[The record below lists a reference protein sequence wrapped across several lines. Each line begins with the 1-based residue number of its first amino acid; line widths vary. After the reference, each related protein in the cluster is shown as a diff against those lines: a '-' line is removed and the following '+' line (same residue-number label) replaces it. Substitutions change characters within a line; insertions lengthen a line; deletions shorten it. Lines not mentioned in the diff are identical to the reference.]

1 MRKLYDTCTLLKA
14 YNKIKEPFLVSSIT
28 LEELENIKSSAHK
41 DDKIKYNARQVIRYL
56 EENPLMYEVII
67 YTTRHETIVNSLFL
81 PLTNDNKILS
91 CCSEWI
97 RKTKEDIIFVT
108 SDLCAEV
115 IAKKIFSLKTEF
127 YFEEPEEIYS
137 GYKEIYPTDEELA
150 YLYSDRNNNIF
161 NAYVNEYVILYDN
174 ENKVIDIL
182 CWTGTTYRNLQY
194 KDFTSQLFG
203 IVRPMKKDVYQQCL
217 FDSLLHNE
225 ITLIGGNAGSGKTY
239 ISFAY
244 LFSLLEEGTIDRIVV
259 FCNPVVAKNA
269 AKLGFYPGTPNE
281 KLLSSQVGA
290 ILSSKMGGMLP
301 VEKLIDQ
308 EKLILV
314 PAGDARGYEVPR
326 NSGVY
331 IMEAQNLD
339 VILLQLILQRIG
351 KDCVTIVDGDRFT
364 QTDMS
369 VYEEHNGMKR
379 MSEVFKGED
388 IFGQVD
394 LKNIYRS
401 KIANIAEKM
410 IQ

>member
-1 MRKLYDTCTLLKA
+1 
-14 YNKIKEPFLVSSIT
+14 
-28 LEELENIKSSAHK
+28 
-41 DDKIKYNARQVIRYL
+41 
-56 EENPLMYEVII
+56 
-67 YTTRHETIVNSLFL
+67 
-81 PLTNDNKILS
+81 
-91 CCSEWI
+91 
-97 RKTKEDIIFVT
+97 
-108 SDLCAEV
+108 
-115 IAKKIFSLKTEF
+115 
-127 YFEEPEEIYS
+127 
-137 GYKEIYPTDEELA
+137 
-150 YLYSDRNNNIF
+150 
-161 NAYVNEYVILYDN
+161 
-174 ENKVIDIL
+174 
-182 CWTGTTYRNLQY
+182 
-194 KDFTSQLFG
+194 
-203 IVRPMKKDVYQQCL
+203 MKKDIYQQCL

-281 KLLSSQVGA
+281 KLLASQVGA
-290 ILSSKMGGMLP
+290 ILSSKMGGMDP
-301 VEKLIDQ
+301 VERLLNQ

-339 VILLQLILQRIG
+339 VTLLQLILQRIG

-364 QTDMS
+364 QTDMA
-369 VYEEHNGMKR
+369 VYEEHNGMKK

-410 IQ
+410 I